1 MKSIYT
7 AGPLPFASK
16 EFVVTLPEKDDH
28 EDSSAAAAGSK
39 RSICMRVICVPRNRE
54 FKVTLKLSS
63 KPDLYQLQQFL
74 QSQQHESPQEETQVL
89 DVALRAAPPEKYSS
103 FATELGQK
111 GGDLGE
117 GQEYWRG
124 FSQSQFG
131 LSLNIDVSARA
142 IYEPIMVTEFV
153 KKLLSDRQLSRPL
166 PDRDRL
172 KEKKPLKGVQVSLSY
187 EEHTSYEVTG
197 VSVEPQSKLKFTHER
212 YSIGLRDVAMPALQS
227 GRDSKPAYLPMELC
241 TIGSGKRYSRLNE
254 RQATALL
261 RATSQS
267 PGDRERSI
275 YQESFLNLDGFHLV
289 SVSVH
294 MVKHNGHNKDE
305 LIQREFGMNIREDMT
320 LVNARVLWPPLLKYH
335 HSGREKSENPL
346 MGQWN
351 MINKV
356 WYWLMLDF
364 WAYVDFSLLDQ
375 SFNFRFCE
383 DSVSLWN
390 SKGVYFHPQPLLPHQ
405 SAHPG
410 KIERVLGDIHKM
422 SSKQLEEVGQKGRHL
437 QLLIIILPD
446 VTGSYEKMIKRFWE
460 SELGVVSQCCQPIA
474 ASRLSKQ
481 YLENLSLEINV
492 KFGGRNTV
500 AIRRRIPLVSDFP
513 TIIFAVDVIHPQQQ
527 SVVASIDWPQIIQDL
542 YSVNQDP
549 NNGLVGGGMI
559 REHFRAFR
567 QETGRKPERI
577 ILYIDRVSEDQFCQ
591 VLLHEMDNYFFRISK
606 FFNTFVTTLPACQS
620 LREGYLPPLTFVVAQ
635 TGKSGNFQPFCHP
648 REFNFY
654 LNSHARTNMPVHHHV
669 MYDENKFSPHC
680 LQVGTNNICYNRRKC
695 TRVNIIAY
703 FYLVN
708 QVCSIYICLPY
719 EKNNIKN

>member
-1 MKSIYT
+1 PLPLKPQIPGPRRPALAQAATSSAPPPAESPLLLICGMEQKLTLTAPPPSSSEVILYALRAGFGTACYEDHFRARVAARGLRYQYDVSITPEVASEKINRDVIDQLVKLYKESRLGNRIPAYDGMKSIYT

-39 RSICMRVICVPRNRE
+39 RSRE

-275 YQESFLNLDGFHLV
+275 YQ
-289 SVSVH
+289 
-294 MVKHNGHNKDE
+294 
-305 LIQREFGMNIREDMT
+305 
-320 LVNARVLWPPLLKYH
+320 LKYH

-356 WYWLMLDF
+356 WYWLMCFDG
-364 WAYVDFSLLDQ
+364 
-375 SFNFRFCE
+375 
-383 DSVSLWN
+383 SVC
-390 SKGVYFHPQPLLPHQ
+390 
-405 SAHPG
+405 
-410 KIERVLGDIHKM
+410 M
-422 SSKQLEEVGQKGRHL
+422 
-437 QLLIIILPD
+437 
-446 VTGSYEKMIKRFWE
+446 
-460 SELGVVSQCCQPIA
+460 
-474 ASRLSKQ
+474 
-481 YLENLSLEINV
+481 
-492 KFGGRNTV
+492 
-500 AIRRRIPLVSDFP
+500 
-513 TIIFAVDVIHPQQQ
+513 
-527 SVVASIDWPQIIQDL
+527 
-542 YSVNQDP
+542 
-549 NNGLVGGGMI
+549 
-559 REHFRAFR
+559 
-567 QETGRKPERI
+567 
-577 ILYIDRVSEDQFCQ
+577 
-591 VLLHEMDNYFFRISK
+591 
-606 FFNTFVTTLPACQS
+606 
-620 LREGYLPPLTFVVAQ
+620 
-635 TGKSGNFQPFCHP
+635 
-648 REFNFY
+648 
-654 LNSHARTNMPVHHHV
+654 LNSSSYV
-669 MYDENKFSPHC
+669 
-680 LQVGTNNICYNRRKC
+680 
-695 TRVNIIAY
+695 
-703 FYLVN
+703 
-708 QVCSIYICLPY
+708 
-719 EKNNIKN
+719 

>member
-16 EFVVTLPEKDDH
+16 EFLVKLAEKDGR

-39 RSICMRVICVPRNRE
+39 RRDRE
-54 FKVTLKLSS
+54 FKLTLKLSS

-166 PDRDRL
+166 PDRDCL
-172 KEKKPLKGVQVSLSY
+172 KGIRHFHFNLWHAEKKPLKGVEVPLSY
-187 EEHTSYEVTG
+187 EEHTGYEITA
-197 VSVEPQSKLKFTHER
+197 VSVEPRSKLKFTHER
-212 YSIGLRDVAMPALQS
+212 YNIGLRDVAMPLS
-227 GRDSKPAYLPMELC
+227 

-261 RATSQS
+261 R
-267 PGDRERSI
+267 
-275 YQESFLNLDGFHLV
+275 
-289 SVSVH
+289 

-305 LIQREFGMNIREDMT
+305 EDMT

-335 HSGREKSENPL
+335 HTGREKSENAL

-351 MINKV
+351 MINKLKCLTV
-356 WYWLMLDF
+356 FEWISGHMLIFPYWTKVLTSDS
-364 WAYVDFSLLDQ
+364 V
-375 SFNFRFCE
+375 RICE
-383 DSVSLWN
+383 DLLSLCN
-390 SKGVYFHPQPLLPHQ
+390 SKGVHFHPQPLLPHQ

-446 VTGSYEKMIKRFWE
+446 VTGSYEKTIKRFWK

-474 ASRLSKQ
+474 ASRLNKQ
-481 YLENLSLEINV
+481 YLENLSLEYLSLEINV

-500 AIRRRIPLVSDFP
+500 AIRRRIPLVSDIP
-513 TIIFAVDVIHPQQQ
+513 TIIFAVDVIHPQPGKD
-527 SVVASIDWPQIIQDL
+527 SSLSIAA
-542 YSVNQDP
+542 DP

-559 REHFRAFR
+559 RD
-567 QETGRKPERI
+567 G
-577 ILYIDRVSEDQFCQ
+577 VSEDQFCQ
-591 VLLHEMDNYFFRISK
+591 VLLHEMDAIRK
-606 FFNTFVTTLPACQS
+606 
-620 LREGYLPPLTFVVAQ
+620 
-635 TGKSGNFQPFCHP
+635 FCHT
-648 REFNFY
+648 RKFNFY
-654 LNSHARTNMPVHHHV
+654 LNSHASIQVTNMPTHHHV
-669 MYDENKFSPHC
+669 MYDENKFSPDC

-695 TRVNIIAY
+695 TRAY
-703 FYLVN
+703 
-708 QVCSIYICLPY
+708 LPY
-719 EKNNIKN
+719 SVHFMQQNLTKLVFTNSVSVKQTLKQMLAKCCVILLTVS